1 MKLSNQAIGA
11 LMLALQKGISEQV
24 DITGVFRDF
33 ELFIDTETDEVGIS
47 NPPTISVEK
56 EEDA

>member
-24 DITGVFRDF
+24 DIIGVFRDF